1 MVPDG
6 ESSDASVC
14 TCIMIVMKDV
24 LLQNGLFPE
33 EKLLPIK
40 QYKMCAYK
48 QKLFE
53 ETQKVLSSKFEN

>member
-14 TCIMIVMKDV
+14 TFIMIVMKDV
-24 LLQNGLFPE
+24 LLQHGLFPE
-33 EKLLPIK
+33 EKLLSIK